1 MASMA
6 EVVRALPDKRRIAG
20 DGWSLRADWV
30 GLLPGDGWCALI
42 GVRPGLTLL
51 VTGADQAQDLDVAAW
66 AGEPEE
72 TDGVAVID
80 AGGGDIRLARVPL
93 CSCGDRGCGN
103 AGVQLDRWLPGDKL
117 PALVE
122 LLRQLPWTDAVPDVS
137 NVLHGE
143 GLAAIEDPN
152 PDGFVAEGS
161 YLSSP
166 GSSQVFPLRPEDRG
180 RA

>member
-1 MASMA
+1 MACMA
-6 EVVRALPDKRRIAG
+6 EVVRALPDERRIAG
-20 DGWSLRADWV
+20 DGWSLRADRV
-30 GLLPGDGWCALI
+30 ELLTGGGWRALI
-42 GVRPGLTLL
+42 GVRRGLTLL
-51 VTGADQAQDLDVAAW
+51 VTRADQAQELDVAAW

-80 AGGGDIRLARVPL
+80 AGDSDLRLARIPL

-103 AGVQLDRWLPGDKL
+103 AGVQLDKWLPGDKL

-122 LLRQLPWTDAVPDVS
+122 LLRQLPWTDVVPDVS

-143 GLAAIEDPN
+143 GLAAIEDPYL
-152 PDGFVAEGS
+152 DSSVAEGS
-161 YLSSP
+161 CLSSP
-166 GSSQVFPLRPEDRG
+166 GSSQVFRLHPEDRG

>member
-6 EVVRALPDKRRIAG
+6 EVVRALLEKRRIAG
-20 DGWSLRADWV
+20 EGWSLRADRLESLTGNGWRALL
-30 GLLPGDGWCALI
+30 GL
-42 GVRPGLTLL
+42 RRGLTLL
-51 VTGADQAQDLDVAAW
+51 VTRADQAQELDVAAW

-72 TDGVAVID
+72 SDGVAVID

-93 CSCGDRGCGN
+93 CSCGERGCGN

-122 LLRQLPWTDAVPDVS
+122 LLKQLPWTDTVPDVS

-143 GLAAIEDPN
+143 GLAAIEDPYQ
-152 PDGFVAEGS
+152 DSATEGS

-166 GSSQVFPLRPEDRG
+166 GSGEIFPLRPEG
-180 RA
+180 RRRS